1 MLNSSLCDYSDEYI
15 LGNGTLTVPNTDIA
29 AAKKI
34 IKKYNNSKLC
44 SSS

>member
-29 AAKKI
+29 AAKSNKKI
-34 IKKYNNSKLC
+34 Q
-44 SSS
+44 